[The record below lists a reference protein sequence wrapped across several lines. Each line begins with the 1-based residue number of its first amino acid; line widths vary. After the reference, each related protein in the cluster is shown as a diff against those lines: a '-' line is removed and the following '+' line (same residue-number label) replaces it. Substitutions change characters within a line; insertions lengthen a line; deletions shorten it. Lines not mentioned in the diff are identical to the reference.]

1 MLGLGQRQLPE
12 ARGGCST
19 VGKQET
25 CWRSLWNMFRND
37 GALWEEV
44 GLQFCRFA
52 SALGVA
58 GFSPGTRVFGL
69 RSAHSAAVSHLV
81 RTEHGF
87 WIECCVKQLN
97 KQLFTE
103 SCKPLK
109 WVSIPLFY
117 KWSHWS
123 SERLSKLSNDNQ
135 SSHLSLSS
143 VLKFNS
149 EGKKHEREPYSPSS
163 NPIHTGCSIKM
174 LVKVM
179 TSTLIYKRG
188 SVSLYIIEPHF

>member
-1 MLGLGQRQLPE
+1 MLELAVVLWE
-12 ARGGCST
+12 
-19 VGKQET
+19 KQEN

-37 GALWEEV
+37 RALWEKV
-44 GLQFCRFA
+44 GLQFCRFV

-87 WIECCVKQLN
+87 WIECSVKQLN

-143 VLKFNS
+143 VLKFNC
-149 EGKKHEREPYSPSS
+149 E
-163 NPIHTGCSIKM
+163 
-174 LVKVM
+174 VKSMNGSRTAQVP
-179 TSTLIYKRG
+179 TLFILDVALRCW
-188 SVSLYIIEPHF
+188 SR